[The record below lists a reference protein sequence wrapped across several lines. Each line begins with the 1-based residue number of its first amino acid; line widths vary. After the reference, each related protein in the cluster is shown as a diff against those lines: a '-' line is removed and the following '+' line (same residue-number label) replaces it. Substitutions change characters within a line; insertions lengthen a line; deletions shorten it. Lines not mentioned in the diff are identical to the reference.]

1 MTESDEES
9 APTGVRSLLRG
20 LEILIAVNE
29 NPPATITRLVTLT
42 GLPKATV
49 IRLLATLK
57 SAGYLRQN
65 SDTGAYEPLPQVRR
79 LASAMMVENPF
90 LNEARQRLNAFGQK
104 VGWPS
109 DLLMAEPDAMVTAA
123 SNRDTA
129 PIHLR
134 RFEQR
139 RFPILHSAAG
149 LAYLAALPQDERLQI
164 VNRHCAM
171 LDDGN
176 DASARAEATLKA
188 VAEVREQGYSMHD
201 YNAPMAGTRAVG
213 VAVLSQD
220 RPVGALVL
228 IILKNAVTGEQLHQQ
243 YLPAL
248 QECAALLGDAYQLHR
263 GAQMPFPDA

>member
-1 MTESDEES
+1 MTDTDEES

-57 SAGYLRQN
+57 SAGYLQQN

-79 LASAMMVENPF
+79 LASAMMIENPF
-90 LNEARQRLNAFGQK
+90 LTEARQRLNAFGLQ

-139 RFPILHSAAG
+139 RFPILDSAAG
-149 LAYLAALPQDERLQI
+149 LAFLAALPQEERLEI

-171 LDDGN
+171 MDEGGDVRQTV
-176 DASARAEATLKA
+176 DATLRA
-188 VAEVREQGYSMHD
+188 VAEVGRHGFSMHD

-213 VAVLSQD
+213 VAVVSQD

-228 IILKNAVTGEQLHQQ
+228 IILKGAVTDGQLHQQ

-248 QECAALLGDAYQLHR
+248 QDCAAGLGDAYHLHR

>member
-1 MTESDEES
+1 MSETDEES

-29 NPPATITRLVTLT
+29 NPPATITRLVALT

-57 SAGYLRQN
+57 SAGYVRQN
-65 SDTGAYEPLPQVRR
+65 SDSGAYEALPQVRR
-79 LASAMMVENPF
+79 LASAMIVENPF
-90 LNEARQRLNAFGQK
+90 LTEARQRLNAFGLQ

-109 DLLMAEPDAMVTAA
+109 DLLMAEPDAMVTVA
-123 SNRDTA
+123 SNRDAA

-139 RFPILHSAAG
+139 RFPILDSAAG
-149 LAYLAALPQDERLQI
+149 LAYLSALPESDRISI
-164 VNRHCAM
+164 VERHCA
-171 LDDGN
+171 
-176 DASARAEATLKA
+176 T
-188 VAEVREQGYSMHD
+188 VAEKDGIQKRVDQTLREVAQVGEQGFSIHD
-201 YNAPMAGTRAVG
+201 YNAPMEGTRAVG
-213 VAVLSQD
+213 VAVLSRE

-228 IILKNAVTGEQLHQQ
+228 IILKGAVTQGQLHEQ

-248 QECAALLGDAYQLHR
+248 RDCARGLGGAYHLHR
-263 GAQMPFPDA
+263 GEQTVLADV

>member
-1 MTESDEES
+1 MIDTDEKS
-9 APTGVRSLLRG
+9 ASTGVRSLLRG

-49 IRLLATLK
+49 IRLLATLR
-57 SAGYLRQN
+57 SAGYVRQN

-90 LNEARQRLNAFGQK
+90 LTEARQRLNVFGLQ

-123 SNRDTA
+123 SNRDTS

-139 RFPILHSAAG
+139 RFPILDSAAG
-149 LAYLAALPQDERLQI
+149 LAYLAALPQGERLEI
-164 VNRHCAM
+164 VKRQCAA
-171 LDDGN
+171 LDDGGN
-176 DASARAEATLKA
+176 VQQRVDVTLQA
-188 VAEVREQGYSMHD
+188 ITEVGNQGFSMHD

-213 VAVLSQD
+213 VAVVSQG

-228 IILKNAVTGEQLHQQ
+228 IILKGAVTDGQLHEQ

-248 QECAALLGDAYQLHR
+248 QECAAGLGAAYHLHK
-263 GAQMPFPDA
+263 GV